1 MTIKAYFCHA
11 AIGLALSSIA
21 FAGQAQAQTLSP
33 EAAQDLARVFAPS
46 PVQAGRFSNALSI
59 ESLRLNAEKNST
71 CILPNIATATTSA
84 TTPRDVFSEWHC
96 LALNLLAVDHIPE
109 SDSNGN
115 PLHYQQFGPHRSSY
129 AMAMFHLATYEV
141 ANAFAST
148 AHAHPSWIAAKW
160 PGVNVTLP
168 AGASESA
175 AILEASYRMLLH
187 LYPHFKNDGNY
198 GSLDQNY
205 LSALAAIKADPNT
218 GDVAKGQVFGAAIA
232 SVIIGIR
239 ANDGSQVP
247 ESTWYAGFS
256 PKNPVTA
263 EYQWS
268 PDPVSKIM
276 VALGAPWGAVTPFMI
291 GNPQDFAL
299 GPPITDHTDPN
310 FSKYYSEVHESGGDG
325 RYQVNVPG
333 RDMKKY
339 LQGKFW
345 SYDGTAGICAPV
357 RLYNQIA
364 DTILVKYYSDIAG
377 GAPNLSTPDTD
388 TDADAVSDMAHYY
401 EMLNVSMV
409 DAGIVAWYY
418 KYQYQYWRPVTMI
431 RYYER
436 AAPSAGGF
444 ADETLPWGPVWY
456 ALGAQNTNSGSGYN
470 ITPPFPAYPSGHSVF
485 GGAFFEVMRSL
496 FKSDNKPFAFQSD
509 ELNGSQRL
517 GSNVDA
523 FNYVRC
529 AKPTASAPDPD
540 YDPALC
546 DIQGKT
552 TWPFTTFTEA
562 EKQNSDSRVYL
573 GVHWRGD
580 TDVGI
585 MLGNKIGDS
594 IVAQQLATIGP

>member
-1 MTIKAYFCHA
+1 MTIKAYFCHT

-21 FAGQAQAQTLSP
+21 FAGQGQAQTLSP

-46 PVQAGRFSNALSI
+46 PAQAGRFSNALSI

-218 GDVAKGQVFGAAIA
+218 GDVADGQVFGAAIA

-247 ESTWYAGFS
+247 ESTGLRAS
-256 PKNPVTA
+256 LQRT
-263 EYQWS
+263 QS
-268 PDPVSKIM
+268 R
-276 VALGAPWGAVTPFMI
+276 
-291 GNPQDFAL
+291 
-299 GPPITDHTDPN
+299 PN
-310 FSKYYSEVHESGGDG
+310 TSGLLT
-325 RYQVNVPG
+325 QC
-333 RDMKKY
+333 
-339 LQGKFW
+339 Q
-345 SYDGTAGICAPV
+345 
-357 RLYNQIA
+357 
-364 DTILVKYYSDIAG
+364 
-377 GAPNLSTPDTD
+377 
-388 TDADAVSDMAHYY
+388 
-401 EMLNVSMV
+401 
-409 DAGIVAWYY
+409 
-418 KYQYQYWRPVTMI
+418 
-431 RYYER
+431 
-436 AAPSAGGF
+436 
-444 ADETLPWGPVWY
+444 
-456 ALGAQNTNSGSGYN
+456 
-470 ITPPFPAYPSGHSVF
+470 
-485 GGAFFEVMRSL
+485 
-496 FKSDNKPFAFQSD
+496 KS
-509 ELNGSQRL
+509 
-517 GSNVDA
+517 
-523 FNYVRC
+523 
-529 AKPTASAPDPD
+529 
-540 YDPALC
+540 
-546 DIQGKT
+546 
-552 TWPFTTFTEA
+552 W
-562 EKQNSDSRVYL
+562 
-573 GVHWRGD
+573 
-580 TDVGI
+580 
-585 MLGNKIGDS
+585 
-594 IVAQQLATIGP
+594 